1 MSNRLCMHGCVAA
14 VTGIA
19 PLQDARHAGVLER
32 ESLELLV
39 APLTSA
45 MHVHAVVAISDA
57 QRPRLRHAGRFWRL
71 V

>member
-1 MSNRLCMHGCVAA
+1 

-19 PLQDARHAGVLER
+19 PLQDARHAGILE
-32 ESLELLV
+32 ESLELLL

-45 MHVHAVVAISDA
+45 MHVHAVVAIGDA
-57 QRPRLRHAGRFWRL
+57 QRPRLRHASRFWRL